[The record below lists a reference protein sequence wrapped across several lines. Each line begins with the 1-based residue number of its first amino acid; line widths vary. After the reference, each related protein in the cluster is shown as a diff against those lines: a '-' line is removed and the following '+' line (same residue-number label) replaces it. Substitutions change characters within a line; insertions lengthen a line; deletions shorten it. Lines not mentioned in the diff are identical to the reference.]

1 VGNALPIAVACLA
14 VAYLFGGIP
23 FELIVGK
30 VAYRTDIREHGSGNL
45 GATNTFRVLG
55 TVPGVIVLLLDAAKG
70 AAAVL
75 IAAWLMRT
83 TAAAASVPQSWFLL
97 LVMFAAM
104 AGHTYSPYL
113 RFSGGKGVATAAGAL
128 LVLMPLVVLVL
139 LVVLVV
145 VIALSRMVS
154 LGSVVVALL
163 FPLLAYAF
171 YSTDPVSVALTV
183 LAAALVVFRHR
194 SNISRIMQGKEAKI
208 GRHSS

>member
-1 VGNALPIAVACLA
+1 V
-14 VAYLFGGIP
+14 
-23 FELIVGK
+23 VGK
-30 VAYRTDIREHGSGNL
+30 LFYHTDIREHGSGNL

-55 TVPGVIVLLLDAAKG
+55 TVPGIIVLVLDAAKG
-70 AAAVL
+70 AVAVL
-75 IAAWLMRT
+75 LSSWVLHVTGAG
-83 TAAAASVPQSWFLL
+83 ASVPESWFLL

-128 LVLMPLVVLVL
+128 LVLMPLVVLALLVVL
-139 LVVLVV
+139 LVVL
-145 VIALSRMVS
+145 ALSRMEEH
-154 LGSVVVALL
+154 GSVVVALL

-208 GRHSS
+208 GRHRS